1 MSDDMQKLPPENE
14 ELESVEVEIVKE
26 DLQEGETE
34 AAKTV
39 SSNEYFRK
47 LMTKNFL
54 EYASYV
60 IKDRAI
66 PDVDDGMKPVQRRIL
81 WAMHRV
87 DDGGTKKAAF
97 VVGEVMGKYHPHG
110 DASIQDALVVIANK
124 EYFIK
129 KQGNF
134 GNIISG
140 SPAAAARYI
149 ECGLTPL
156 AKDVLFN
163 DDITDTVD
171 TYDGRNQEP
180 ILLPVKIPVLLMQGS
195 DGIAVGMATKIMPHN
210 FNEVIKAQIAVLKNE
225 PFELYPDFLQ
235 GGIMNVS
242 EYDDGN
248 GKIVVRAK
256 IDIDGRDVVIRE
268 IPYTTTTNSL
278 MESIDKAIDKGKIK
292 ISNIIDLSA
301 TNVEI
306 RITPMRGQDPEK
318 VLNALYMYTD
328 CQVPISVN
336 LTVIRDRRPAQM
348 SVHEVI
354 RRNTEKL
361 LWYLMR
367 ELEVELTKLNESF
380 HAKTLAQIFFENR
393 IYKKIEDCGSEEEEY
408 REVYEGL
415 QPFLDRTRRE
425 VTNDDIDKL
434 LALPVRR
441 IARFDIEKN
450 ERELREIDERIAQVK
465 HKLKHLRAE
474 AISYLQGLL
483 KKYGHLYPRR
493 TEIVTQFD
501 KIDRQKTALNNIKIG
516 WDRREGYIGTS
527 IKSDDVITCN
537 EFDHLLKVKKNGE
550 YTISDVPSEKKL
562 FVDKLYECRKY
573 DSTQEFAIVYTDV
586 KTKKYYGK
594 RTCIDKFIKDK
605 KYMLCPQGC
614 KLELLTPR
622 PDAIYEMVESMKK
635 GEKKTLINLM
645 EFPLRAPRARGFLL
659 GSYKLE
665 KLTHQRYL
673 TDEELEEIRS
683 RIIVDED
690 NEEEEQEE
698 DIPTEETS
706 SAFKVA
712 PVKIPHSTMLDEE
725 EKSETSTVEFTAETE
740 KIQPHD
746 TKKSPIENVEISEE
760 TAAEAGNADESEAE
774 ITAADIENA
783 ESEQQE
789 INTPA
794 EAIAET
800 VSETAVETEDKTETA
815 EPEQNT
821 ENPQTKTE
829 EIEQEKTLQAET
841 PPPQEEKIKPVMP
854 VFDTPPILSER
865 AKEILKR
872 SRKKRKDGDDDDND
886 ILQPELFL

>member
-1 MSDDMQKLPPENE
+1 MSDDMEKLTPENE
-14 ELESVEVEIVKE
+14 DFNSVEQEIIKE

-34 AAKTV
+34 AVKSV

-124 EYFIK
+124 EYFIR

-292 ISNIIDLSA
+292 ISNVTDLSA
-301 TNVEI
+301 ENVEI
-306 RITPMRGQDPEK
+306 RVTPMRGQDPEK
-318 VLNALYMYTD
+318 VLNSLYMYTD

-450 ERELREIDERIAQVK
+450 ERELREIDERIALIK
-465 HKLKHLRAE
+465 HKLKHLRSE

-483 KKYGHLYPRR
+483 KKYGHMYPRR
-493 TEIVTQFD
+493 TEIVMQFD

-516 WDRREGYIGTS
+516 WDRREGYIGTG

-550 YTISDVPSEKKL
+550 YTVSDVPSEKKL

-573 DSTQEFAIVYTDV
+573 DSTQEFAIVYTDT

-622 PDAIYEMVESMKK
+622 PDAIYEMTESMKK
-635 GEKKTLINLM
+635 GEKKTMINLM

-673 TDEELEEIRS
+673 TEEELEEIRS
-683 RIIVDED
+683 RVIV
-690 NEEEEQEE
+690 EEEPEDEIEE
-698 DIPTEETS
+698 ENITEETS
-706 SAFKVA
+706 GAFKVA
-712 PVKIPHSTMLDEE
+712 PVKIPHSAMLDEDDASSPAE
-725 EKSETSTVEFTAETE
+725 APLTDANKETVPSVTDAAETE
-740 KIQPHD
+740 TIETETEEQIDIQTEEVQTEAKAESTEPVTD
-746 TKKSPIENVEISEE
+746 TVTEDGTEIIVEE
-760 TAAEAGNADESEAE
+760 TAVPQSD
-774 ITAADIENA
+774 DIPSPA
-783 ESEQQE
+783 QE
-789 INTPA
+789 EVSA
-794 EAIAET
+794 EAIPT
-800 VSETAVETEDKTETA
+800 VEELPEEKQIEEKQVE
-815 EPEQNT
+815 
-821 ENPQTKTE
+821 KTE
-829 EIEQEKTLQAET
+829 EKV
-841 PPPQEEKIKPVMP
+841 EEKVKPVMP
-854 VFDTPPILSER
+854 VFDTPPVLSDR

-872 SRKKRKDGDDDDND
+872 SRKKRKNNNDDDDDSD

>member
-1 MSDDMQKLPPENE
+1 MSDDMEKLTPENE
-14 ELESVEVEIVKE
+14 ELNAVEPEIIKE
-26 DLQEGETE
+26 DLQDGETE
-34 AAKTV
+34 AAKIV

-110 DASIQDALVVIANK
+110 DASIKDALVVLANK
-124 EYFIK
+124 EYFIL

-156 AKDVLFN
+156 AKDVLYN
-163 DDITDTVD
+163 DDITETVD

-180 ILLPVKIPVLLMQGS
+180 VLLPVKIPVLLMQGS

-248 GKIVVRAK
+248 GKIVVRAR
-256 IDIDGRDVVIRE
+256 IDIDGREVVIRE

-292 ISNIIDLSA
+292 ISNVTDLSA
-301 TNVEI
+301 EKVEI

-318 VLNALYMYTD
+318 VLNSLYMFTD

-336 LTVIRDRRPAQM
+336 MTVIRDRRPAQM

-367 ELEVELTKLNESF
+367 ELEVELNKLNELF

-393 IYKKIEDCGSEEEEY
+393 IYKRIEECKSEEEEY
-408 REVYEGL
+408 REVYDGL
-415 QPFLDRTRRE
+415 QPFLDRTRRA
-425 VTNDDIDKL
+425 VTNEDIDKL

-450 ERELREIDERIAQVK
+450 ERELREIDEKIASVK
-465 HKLKHLRAE
+465 HKLRHLRAE

-501 KIDRQKTALNNIKIG
+501 KIDRRKTALNNIKIG
-516 WDRREGYIGTS
+516 WDRREGYIGTG

-537 EFDHLLKVKKNGE
+537 EFDHLLKVRKNGE
-550 YTISDVPSEKKL
+550 YTISDIPSEKKL

-573 DSTQEFAIVYTDV
+573 DPAQEFAIVYIDT

-622 PDAIYEMVESMKK
+622 PDAVYEMTESMKK

-659 GSYKLE
+659 GSNKLE

-683 RIIVDED
+683 RVIVEED
-690 NEEEEQEE
+690 ADEE
-698 DIPTEETS
+698 DIEEEITTGEES
-706 SAFKVA
+706 GAFKVA
-712 PVKIPHSTMLDEE
+712 PVKIPRSAMLDE
-725 EKSETSTVEFTAETE
+725 
-740 KIQPHD
+740 D
-746 TKKSPIENVEISEE
+746 
-760 TAAEAGNADESEAE
+760 EAE
-774 ITAADIENA
+774 VVQVQPAD
-783 ESEQQE
+783 
-789 INTPA
+789 
-794 EAIAET
+794 
-800 VSETAVETEDKTETA
+800 TA
-815 EPEQNT
+815 EPETKEQPEEQNIEETSSETDTEDIKDTKDTAEENIEDSQTVEVVETLQESVETQAEENT
-821 ENPQTKTE
+821 EEANISNTDDVNIEAETE
-829 EIEQEKTLQAET
+829 ELLPQADIQQSEKQQET
-841 PPPQEEKIKPVMP
+841 PSVIENIKEEEKVKPVMP
-854 VFDTPPILSER
+854 VFDKPPVLSER

-872 SRKKRKDGDDDDND
+872 SRKKHKNNDDDDDSD
-886 ILQPELFL
+886 ILQPELFI